1 MKFVSLIFS
10 ILISILG
17 LIISQFAY
25 PFIASCF
32 DTYPIMVSIII
43 GIIVFLLVCFITCQI
58 TKDSVVRRSI
68 ILPIF
73 FSAFIASCIIGIRF
87 VDGGTYYNGYLD
99 DHNGLKN
106 SLGITIISCRGGD
119 WSKGIDEHGNPLF
132 VSLECKKDWD
142 YEEYGYH
149 GEREYKYDIK
159 IMWFD
164 EYGNFINERH
174 FEEYAEQGSKEYE
187 KLNNYYYRYNLD
199 DLKDII
205 ESNTYIK
212 VYQRIG

>member
-1 MKFVSLIFS
+1 MKLIALIFS
-10 ILISILG
+10 IIISILG

-58 TKDSVVRRSI
+58 TKDSVIRRSI

-99 DHNGLKN
+99 DYNGLKN
-106 SLGITIISCRGGD
+106 SLGITIISYGGGE
-119 WSKGIDEHGNPLF
+119 WFKGIDEHGNPLF
-132 VSLECKKDWD
+132 VSFRCNKDWD
-142 YEEYGYH
+142 YKEYGYN
-149 GEREYKYDIK
+149 GKREYKFDIE
-159 IMWFD
+159 IIWFD

-174 FEEYAEQGSKEYE
+174 FEEYAYEDSKEYK
-187 KLNNYYYRYNLD
+187 KLNRHYFD
-199 DLKDII
+199 DSKDII